1 MPPLSPRP
9 SKTIP
14 PLIVTG
20 PGRPAPLKKQPL
32 PAYGPYKLPLTDAER
47 RVVIRKR
54 TPKYIDTPRG
64 LMATGGGGVGFFT
77 KGDKAPIMARV
88 RNRALARDDMLRSA
102 RLATPPPITPL
113 RDAIKEVKKKES
125 SPDFLEGLANDVG
138 LTDFYVDNVIPVV
151 GRAFGQYFENAKQTY
166 GASLLVDSPALAIGR
181 TVADAVGQ
189 EDKIDKPFD
198 YAANLVKAAVGIAKT
213 QGFEPAKPYITPALD
228 FIRAPS
234 KKETEIKSSILEPL
248 KQADDYLLTEVP
260 VLGAVR
266 EWSSKNA
273 VQPTKD
279 AATEILSRI
288 TGQPINKRI
297 DKADEVDRN
306 FVFLSNDIT
315 QRGAEAQSSA
325 PQDRRDRWI
334 QMATG
339 QYDDPAW
346 VGYKT
351 PFTVEQ
357 LQRMS
362 DYELANA
369 AYGTHTS
376 AIASFFEAAKSDIK
390 KIGSMPAVL
399 GMFANQIDDAQTNG
413 DFRGLGNMAEF
424 LVRQGVANM
433 MALNKAGI
441 WVSTAGQQGN
451 YNDLVRALQA
461 EPILTS
467 LDVLATASGYGK
479 AATTVL
485 KTGGALTKA
494 GAIASRIPGAA
505 RAGSGLARFSER
517 VAAKVPVRAAGE
529 VPDRAPRVV
538 ERADLTPEQQKAWL
552 DDHTKWIEQSQAQ
565 YERRLF
571 EINESAEQAAAMKQF
586 EEDVANGMSQL
597 EAIAKTPRAKF
608 TAKYGREEG
617 GRFPIRPEPQLADYL
632 PDDVVMWK
640 DLTPEQQQAFNDDTI
655 NWIAEAEREY
665 IKQEN
670 IVRNSPEQAAAEA
683 RINQANID
691 GLPVEGIPNP
701 LLEFKRRIRETQ
713 GPVLGGQWQKIP
725 TRPKPDFADFA
736 DKAVVPDE
744 VVVGTKSAVP
754 IAGPIF
760 RTAASA
766 GRGLRKI
773 ADTDVI
779 EVRDPG
785 IASLGEVTGATIG
798 PDRRFRTSESF
809 FSKSSGLLRKRLYEG
824 TNPLSR
830 FFFGRGVVSDA
841 NTVRAVESAVIEQMG
856 DKRAAPVMNM
866 FKQIFKESPDLALR
880 VMWDLSG
887 SQALVK
893 PSGLGGEV
901 VRLTPGGRADELEMV
916 LDGKLW
922 VRKGE
927 AGPSGSDDAFRFSDT
942 NPASETPGAQWQQ
955 VVVKD
960 PKKPILGEMKKPLVL
975 KPTEIANIK
984 TNIELLRKL
993 DAFPEEVVARARERL
1008 EAPYRAQFGE
1018 SIGKRFNA
1026 ANSPEGS
1033 GIDLLQLSEL
1043 QNMRSNEKL
1052 GVKVDPRVADISPK
1066 LQSRLSSS
1074 LGIAKPTGLNRR
1086 ALAGVARLQ
1095 DETIAR
1101 LLPLVGDEFRAEVE
1115 KILGEE
1121 TVKAAATVEIYK
1133 AEYEQLNKLADE
1145 LTAKAEETLNKLK
1158 DQIAQIEERLGA
1170 LNAEEHALK
1179 EAEPAVANRLADS
1192 AVSFWKKVF
1201 DKITNNETP
1210 NGPAYIAFADN
1221 ETLANAFKEPLIA
1234 EDYIVFGEKTGDAT
1248 GSNILGDSGF
1258 WTGEDGVKRYV
1269 KDYATG
1275 LQAENEAI
1283 ANKIYRILGIAVP
1296 ESKVAFVNS
1305 KALVA
1310 NDIVESTVF
1319 KWNGPENAP
1328 EESVSFAKQIL
1339 NGAVADLWLANWDT
1353 IGQGGENIL
1362 LDVND
1367 LTPVRIDQGGALFY
1381 RAQGTPKTPE
1391 DIANFDIEDLVTK
1404 NSNYKK
1410 VLNQAGYEHVRD
1422 IPFLQAQLEAIDS
1435 VVTAAGGMKGFVD
1448 KLFGD
1453 DLWWTNEKKFAYE
1466 ELLTTRLDELKK
1478 QIGLSEE
1485 HKNKSL
1491 SPTDQEAA
1499 YLQTAKEAK
1508 GTLSSYVLSGYKQIN
1523 EALRETAYALIPDS
1537 NPVKKK
1543 IDHMD
1548 FLIDQSPR
1556 TSEAMILYRGNGSG
1570 RYWNALEPGS
1580 VISDEGFTSASFEYG
1595 VAANMF
1601 FGDVN
1606 QNPKGAV
1613 VEIYVPEGTKGIYP
1627 NAVTR
1632 EGQPQASGIKEYLSD
1647 ASFGSGEQE
1656 FILPRGT
1663 QFYVMD
1669 VDEYQN
1675 GARIARVYAIT
1686 PDSEFFYGGT
1696 PDNLSSLP
1704 KFGGKQQSEILDLS
1718 RNRAN
1723 SKVTKVTEEDL
1734 ASARQ
1739 VGESAA
1745 QAAVRL
1751 EGAVKD
1757 HQVLVDALGNVDM
1770 IAESLMRDWIESSD
1784 VPTGARVFIPILG
1797 NPKGAKKTVFPADAL
1812 GSRGRNRD
1820 LLKVYTGQYAMLGT
1834 EDDLRRFSGALARNL
1849 RIPFVAFES
1858 VTRFTDYLM
1867 RTGATIKFDDDAKVF
1882 ERQKE
1887 ELLASSF
1894 LNNNGE
1900 LNSDYV
1906 ILPVNE
1912 ETGFLN
1918 KRALSSLNADR
1929 PKEIGTFGRS
1939 DAGVDDSVIAGI
1951 LAKALEDNAIR
1962 NLDDPRLKG
1971 SRVVIINRKRFDA
1984 LQKEMEA
1991 ASKAPG
1997 ILRRITRQWVR
2008 FTLTT
2013 LPRTPIANVVGSG
2026 FLSALGGGLAGYPE
2040 AMRMIRRGDAPP
2052 ELLSNGL
2059 AGSFNEGGDLVIPV
2073 EGGKFKGAQNYM
2085 NYMYYYNVMG
2095 EDLARLAVFAQQA
2108 KNGIKGKAA
2117 RARIDAEL
2125 ADAMDLNDSFQTL
2138 LEAVARGEF
2147 ANGKTLTPELIKIR
2161 DIALQKADDFLGG
2174 SRGLTSGQR
2183 TITSFVPFWMW
2194 YKHIFKMYF
2203 YTLPFKYPVRALTMN
2218 AMARLGAQESAQNGF
2233 YDSFYEDAVKF
2244 GEEVF
2249 GSNTYATGL
2258 TSNIYPFNFGGALE
2272 FEEGAPGTQ
2281 FALSSLAP
2289 TITLPA
2295 RLAGIGI
2302 PGAPIIGASGE
2313 RLKPGDVFAPGYAEA
2328 AVAETEKLF
2337 APLGLL
2343 QSAIA
2348 PRSSVA
2354 FDAYRLATG
2363 QPLPEAQPRGEG
2375 SQYAVTPRGYA
2386 GLGLPQSV
2394 LELAARSFGLGVARV
2409 PISGPVYDR
2418 RIRSQESLLQDE
2430 ARKRYR
2436 ESLGLDY

>member
-552 DDHTKWIEQSQAQ
+552 DDHTKWVEESQAE
-565 YERRLF
+565 YERRLK
-571 EINESAEQAAAMKQF
+571 EINESPEQAAAMKQF

-617 GRFPIRPEPQLADYL
+617 GKFPTRPEPQLADHL

-713 GPVLGGQWQKIP
+713 GPDGPWQRIP